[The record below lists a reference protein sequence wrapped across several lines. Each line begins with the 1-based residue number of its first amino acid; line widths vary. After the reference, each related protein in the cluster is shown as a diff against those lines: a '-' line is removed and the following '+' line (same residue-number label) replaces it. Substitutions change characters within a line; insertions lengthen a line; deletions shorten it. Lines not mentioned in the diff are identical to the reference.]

1 MCLKHRKGNLICI
14 DGNVSFQKEVE
25 WASFM
30 FNWKCSGNIQS
41 LQIPLI
47 WQFEFSNS
55 KRLIWSPFQLDICQ
69 KGKGLGVFRPFSM
82 ELLTQKNKVLV
93 FCLDRFMLDQWPLL
107 LWTLCRHSW
116 NIMETSCP
124 TICISNQIPSIY
136 ITVKAV
142 RHLAGT
148 PNLFDF
154 ATYRLCATSTS
165 SSWVVSYMH
174 CNAVR
179 EAINHVFLKR
189 EDDDSNGWA
198 LMKML
203 MLSGLCS
210 NRRKWCWGSSP
221 RPPLTIKLDTQR
233 VLQTRCQ
240 KRHPILSLFYSTRT
254 S

>member
-1 MCLKHRKGNLICI
+1 
-14 DGNVSFQKEVE
+14 
-25 WASFM
+25 
-30 FNWKCSGNIQS
+30 
-41 LQIPLI
+41 
-47 WQFEFSNS
+47 
-55 KRLIWSPFQLDICQ
+55 
-69 KGKGLGVFRPFSM
+69 
-82 ELLTQKNKVLV
+82 
-93 FCLDRFMLDQWPLL
+93 MLDQWPLR

-124 TICISNQIPSIY
+124 IICISNQIPSIY

-154 ATYRLCATSTS
+154 ATYRLCATSTCS
-165 SSWVVSYMH
+165 WWVVS
-174 CNAVR
+174 VR
-179 EAINHVFLKR
+179 EAMNYVFLKR
-189 EDDDSNGWA
+189 EDDDWNGWA

-240 KRHPILSLFYSTRT
+240 KRHPILSLFYSTWT
-254 S
+254 SSPRSTFTSISTYLPSHANEERHQELVTYTPALFSIFIFFSPISMHPFAVCSFLFVFSTFACSHPLHLALFVSKHTP